1 VVAIVLGVLVRD
13 EQVAAISVLGA
24 ALVIAGAWLTSRS
37 EVSRGPDAGP
47 SASGEFGNL
56 GPQPQAVGPSDR
68 MSEQAADE
76 GGAPTD
82 VGP

>member
-1 VVAIVLGVLVRD
+1 
-13 EQVAAISVLGA
+13 VLGA

-56 GPQPQAVGPSDR
+56 GPQPLGMARRPNRPDDQDTAIPD
-68 MSEQAADE
+68 M
-76 GGAPTD
+76 
-82 VGP
+82 